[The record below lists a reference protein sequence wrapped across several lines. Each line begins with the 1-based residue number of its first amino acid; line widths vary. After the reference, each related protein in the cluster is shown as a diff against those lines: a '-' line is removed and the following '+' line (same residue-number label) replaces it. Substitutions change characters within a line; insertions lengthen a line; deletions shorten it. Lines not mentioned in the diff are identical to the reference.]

1 MSFPVCSVLLTR
13 KRIRYHHG
21 RKAQCDE
28 VNRDFSLTSH
38 VFSLNMTVL
47 SLSFPPQ
54 KPNRW
59 MAIIWHHLAFLL
71 LADSLLLNSKAL
83 EYRPYVL
90 FTFVCLQLSLSLL
103 HNRCSI
109 TVCWTEL
116 SFLKTSL
123 YNWLRWFMFILQKD
137 FLSWFPLTSIMPFTI
152 QHALPSDQ
160 KM

>member
-1 MSFPVCSVLLTR
+1 MSVTVCSVLLTR

-28 VNRDFSLTSH
+28 VNRDFHSH
-38 VFSLNMTVL
+38 PMFSAWIWQFFL
-47 SLSFPPQ
+47 SRPHPRSPTGY
-54 KPNRW
+54 

-90 FTFVCLQLSLSLL
+90 FTFVCLQLSLSLI
-103 HNRCSI
+103 HNRCSV
-109 TVCWTEL
+109 TVRWTEL

-123 YNWLRWFMFILQKD
+123 CNWLGWFLFILQKD
-137 FLSWFPLTSIMPFTI
+137 FLSWFPLTSIIPFTI